1 MKGPSIMF
9 TDNLAVVSSSAIP
22 DNTLK
27 KRHNALSYHRVREA
41 IVAKIIKFYHIDGKE
56 NPADVLTK
64 FLDSKTW
71 WHLLKPILHWPKDED
86 DGDPTRD
93 QNYKSYNFGS
103 DANANAYA
111 TPIDAGI

>member
-1 MKGPSIMF
+1 MISPSIMF
-9 TDNLAVVSSSAIP
+9 GDIFVAFDSIAIP
-22 DNTLK
+22 DDTLK

-86 DGDPTRD
+86 DGDPTGD
-93 QNYKSYNFGS
+93 QNYKNYNFGS
-103 DANANAYA
+103 DANANAHA